1 MPEPI
6 VIRVVNKRP
15 VRVSGEP
22 VVVCDN
28 SDYTV
33 VWQLDEEWSGT
44 ATMRVVYSD
53 GSSRDVI
60 LTDNAGA
67 LPVVPEPGTVLLG
80 LYAGDIH
87 TTRPV
92 KLLGVR
98 SILTDGERLYPPSED
113 VYAQLIKKLD
123 QKLDSNLGTENSGKF
138 LAVDKDG
145 NIVPESGAA
154 GGGTLYEGTKSD
166 LSASDGSI
174 IEAYFAAHTDI
185 TPKAGDVF
193 IVNTVINGKEYE
205 KSSYYFSGAA
215 WEAVTGCVDA
225 DKVIAHENL
234 LLAGD
239 FDRIGNWVKDKNG
252 TKLQEI
258 AGMSFMAILKDIG
271 SKTLQPTITAN
282 PSINGFGLI
291 GAAAVEAGTP
301 VATASYLA
309 ATLNPGSYKYGPK
322 AGTGVVASNWK
333 VERITDSGAEQVA
346 SVDAASLPAG
356 SDNNGGNGFII
367 GDAGG
372 DNAVASLKYRVTAT
386 HGAGVQAEDNL
397 GGASNPAAAI
407 AAGTKTKDSAAYTPF
422 RNFFSG
428 ATAEKPTL
436 DSTYIRGLT
445 KSNKAY
451 AAGVITVNVPA
462 GAYRVVIACIA
473 GKTGVTK
480 VTNETALNADVTDTF
495 AKKTVAV
502 EGANGYTAKDYNVW
516 VFEPAVPY
524 ENPAVL
530 KVTLG

>member
-1 MPEPI
+1 MAYDTSKLASLQALKDTATRIKKEYLAAISKAGHASFQKAATVPTPEEAQENVLYLVKNTTTGYYDI
-6 VIRVVNKRP
+6 YALVDGAVELLDDTT
-15 VRVSGEP
+15 VSLDGY
-22 VVVCDN
+22 V
-28 SDYTV
+28 T
-33 VWQLDEEWSGT
+33 DEEL
-44 ATMRVVYSD
+44 A
-53 GSSRDVI
+53 
-60 LTDNAGA
+60 AA
-67 LPVVPEPGTVLLG
+67 LEGM
-80 LYAGDIH
+80 
-87 TTRPV
+87 
-92 KLLGVR
+92 
-98 SILTDGERLYPPSED
+98 
-113 VYAQLIKKLD
+113 
-123 QKLDSNLGTENSGKF
+123 
-138 LAVDKDG
+138 
-145 NIVPESGAA
+145 

-166 LSASDGSI
+166 LSASDSSV
-174 IEAYFAAHTDI
+174 IEAYFGDEGAP

-193 IVNTVINGKEYE
+193 VVTTIVGGKEYE
-205 KSSYYFSGAA
+205 KSAYQYTGEA
-215 WEAVTGCVDA
+215 WEAMTGNVDA
-225 DKVIAHENL
+225 DKVIMRENL
-234 LLAGD
+234 TLAGD
-239 FDRIGNWVKDKNG
+239 YDRIGNWTKDKNG
-252 TKLQEI
+252 TATREVSGKSV
-258 AGMSFMAILKDIG
+258 AAILKDIT

-282 PSINGFGLI
+282 PSINGFGLS
-291 GAAAVEAGTP
+291 GAAAVEAGTA

-333 VERITDSGAEQVA
+333 VERITDKGTTQVT
-346 SVDAASLPAG
+346 SVDATSLAAG

-397 GGASNPAAAI
+397 GGASNPAVAI

-422 RNFFSG
+422 RNFFYG

-436 DSTYIRGLT
+436 DSAFIRSLT

-462 GAYRVVIACIA
+462 GANRVVIACIA

-480 VTNETALNADVTDTF
+480 VINETALNADVTDTF

-502 EGANGYTAKDYNVW
+502 EGANGYTAKDYNAW

-524 ENPAVL
+524 ENAAVL